1 MSEDLISSAAA
12 EGSFERLQ
20 RSGWTAD
27 PSTAA
32 AKIAALAA
40 LSDLPEPEPVAIV
53 SYVSRGMLLVIA
65 PREAADS
72 ALATAEKLKH
82 DLDVHLLCPD
92 SLAAAEGFLAWE
104 GKAQSLKG
112 FLGAF
117 EVTWSASGVEKMPAA
132 SPAGQSAETVVL
144 ASSGEAPVVQFDVA
158 RKLYTGH
165 FDLILDFSI
174 PAHFMMPQP
183 PQGYFAVGRDL
194 AKLEAAC
201 AELVD
206 MVGEFEKPKYFA
218 YNEKICAHSRSE
230 ITGCTLCIDVCS
242 TRAIVSEKEQNRV
255 RVEPHLC
262 MGCGACASVCPS
274 GAMTY
279 AYPRVADVGL
289 RIKTLLKTYREAGGA
304 GACLLFHNTTDGREL
319 VARLGQRGKG
329 LPAHVIPLEVFRVAS
344 LGLDVM
350 LGCIALGASG
360 FLILSA
366 GNEQRDYLTAL
377 QQQLG
382 YAQEILSGLGFGEG
396 HFRLI
401 EAEEDAALE
410 QAVWNLGTTRALP
423 PATFNLSNE
432 KRTTLDFVFDHLLK
446 HAPGPKEEVPLAA
459 GAPYGRVNV
468 NKQTCTLCMACVAAC
483 PEAALLDSQEKP
495 QLRFIERNCVQCGL
509 CEKTCPEDAISLAP
523 RLLLGRQAQEAAVL
537 NESEPFNCV
546 RCGKPFGTKQMIE
559 SMVGRLSSH
568 SMFTTDATRRRLRMC
583 ADCRVIDMT
592 EHEGEMSIFDYARG
606 GKGEA

>member
-1 MSEDLISSAAA
+1 MSEDLISPAAA
-12 EGSFERLQ
+12 EDFFERLQ

-72 ALATAEKLKH
+72 ALATAETLKH

-117 EVTWSASGVEKMPAA
+117 EVTWSASGVEKMPAP

-194 AKLEAAC
+194 ARLEAAC

-206 MVGEFEKPKYFA
+206 MVGEFEKPKFFA

-255 RVEPHLC
+255 KVEPHLC

-279 AYPRVADVGL
+279 AYPRVADMGV
-289 RIKTLLKTYREAGGA
+289 RIKAVLQTYRNAGGKA
-304 GACLLFHNTTDGREL
+304 ACLLFHNAGDGREL
-319 VARLGQRGKG
+319 VAMLGRRGKG
-329 LPAHVIPLEVFRVAS
+329 LPANVIPLEVLHTAA
-344 LGLDVM
+344 LGLDLM
-350 LGCIALGASG
+350 LGSFALGAAQ
-360 FLILSA
+360 FAILCTGSEA
-366 GNEQRDYLTAL
+366 PDYLAAL
-377 QQQLG
+377 RYQLG
-382 YAQEILSGLGFGEG
+382 LAQQIVAGLGYGEG
-396 HFRLI
+396 HFSLI
-401 EAEEDAALE
+401 EAQDVAGLE
-410 QAVWNLGTTRALP
+410 QAVWNLGPAGEMK
-423 PATFNLSNE
+423 PATFNLFND

-446 HAPGPKEEVPLAA
+446 HAPQPQEQIALAA
-459 GAPYGRVNV
+459 GAPYGQVVV
-468 NKQTCTLCMACVAAC
+468 NKQTCTLCMACVGAC
-483 PEAALLDSQEKP
+483 PENALLDFKERP

-523 RLLLGRQAQEAAVL
+523 RLLLGKQAKVEVVL
-537 NESEPFNCV
+537 NEAEVFACIK
-546 RCGKPFGTKQMIE
+546 CGKPFATKQIIDHML
-559 SMVGRLSSH
+559 GRLASH
-568 SMFTTDATRRRLRMC
+568 SMFAEPGALELLKMC
-583 ADCRVIDMT
+583 ADCRVIDLLQNAK
-592 EHEGEMSIFDYARG
+592 HGSILDL
-606 GKGEA
+606 K